1 MIDTNIHRIISM
13 PEANIDLAA
22 IEASQLLKD
31 ENRGLKQTILI
42 GLTIGI
48 LTIIYL
54 NYENERRE
62 KDRFRL

>member
-1 MIDTNIHRIISM
+1 M

-48 LTIIYL
+48 LTIIYF

-62 KDRFRL
+62 KDRL